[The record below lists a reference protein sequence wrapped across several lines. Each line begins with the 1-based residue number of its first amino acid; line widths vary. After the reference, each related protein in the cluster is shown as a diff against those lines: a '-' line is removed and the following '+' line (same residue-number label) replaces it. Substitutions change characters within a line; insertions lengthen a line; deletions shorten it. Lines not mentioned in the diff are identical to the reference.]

1 MKELTLTAEER
12 ERMNLPINPRD
23 TVKVIRERETDGL
36 LGAILP
42 VISVEPGFVDT
53 IALDRV
59 VRFRREDVILQK
71 TLEELRMRK

>member
-42 VISVEPGFVDT
+42 VISVEPGSVDT

>member
-71 TLEELRMRK
+71 NIRRT